1 MAKVYMP
8 LLSAQASGKLANAMV
23 HFYWKGRNVVR
34 QWVIPTNPRDVDQKL
49 VRQKLAGIGK
59 VLGAIETPGAT
70 LAGGSTIYQLMVA
83 ATPANMIWNA
93 YLVKKSLEDLKTDAT
108 FTALSAAIA
117 GTATITCWTESA
129 IALGLAD
136 LTGPQYATTITPEL
150 QLAMGAYAAYKLALS
165 GLTDIYSTYPSNWG
179 VAEIEDFARELTA
192 AT

>member
-8 LLSAQASGKLANAMV
+8 LLSAQASGKLANCMV

-34 QWVIPTNPRDVDQKL
+34 QWVIPTNPRDLDQKL

-59 VLGAIETPGAT
+59 NLKAITTPCTA
-70 LAGGSTIYQLMVA
+70 LPSGSTIYQLLVA

-93 YLVKKSLEDLKTDAT
+93 YYVKKALENLKVDAT

-117 GTATITCWTESA
+117 GTATITAWTA
-129 IALGLAD
+129 DALALGLAN

-150 QLAMGAYAAYKLALS
+150 QLAMGAYAAYQLNLS
-165 GLTDIYSTYPSNWG
+165 SLTSIYSTYPSNWG
-179 VAEIEDFARELTA
+179 VADIHNFSRDYTR